1 MKKLLTYI
9 FAVLST
15 FTAFAAVDSVPADSV
30 KAYFRIGHR
39 QFDPAL
45 GNNRAVMAAFVDRV
59 REAVAVDDVDHIV
72 VRAYASPDGTN
83 AANERLARNRCDYIV
98 KYLVDH
104 AGINPDLI
112 QSIPD
117 GIAWDELRRMV
128 AGNPDVPAREQVLDI
143 LDNTPVWIFN
153 AKGRIID
160 GRKKQLMDLRG
171 GRPYNWMYA
180 NIFPELRNSVAVV
193 LYTKSA
199 AEEPAA
205 PSEPEDVP
213 ALSESSDSSAISE
226 PDNSYDSYNS
236 YETIETPETAEIQRF
251 ALKTNLLYDAALMP
265 NLELEWLINDNW
277 SVSLEGNVA
286 WWKFDYNKIYRLALV
301 SPEVRYHINPR
312 ARWRGMYVGAFA
324 SGGLYQLEYR
334 HNGYRGEGAMA
345 GLSFGYMWPI
355 TKNLSFDAEIGAGYM
370 YTRYKEYESVHG
382 HKVYQLT
389 KSLNYF
395 GPLKLKF
402 SIAWRFDQTVKL
414 SKVNS
419 AL

>member
-9 FAVLST
+9 LAVLST
-15 FTAFAAVDSVPADSV
+15 FSALAAVDSAPVDSV
-30 KAYFRIGHR
+30 KIYFRIGHR

-45 GNNRAVMAAFVDRV
+45 GDNRAVMAAFVDRV
-59 REAVAVDDVDHIV
+59 REAVADDDVDHVV

-83 AANERLARNRCDYIV
+83 AANERLARNRCESIA

-112 QSIPD
+112 RSLPL
-117 GIAWDELRRMV
+117 GIAWNELRSMV
-128 AGNPDVPAREQVLDI
+128 ADNPDVPAREKVLDI
-143 LDNTPVWIFN
+143 LDNTPVWVFN
-153 AKGRIID
+153 SQGKIID

-171 GRPYNWMYA
+171 GRPYNWMYT
-180 NIFPELRNSVAVV
+180 NIFPALRNSVAVV
-193 LYTKSA
+193 LYTKSSA
-199 AEEPAA
+199 HEEPAA
-205 PSEPEDVP
+205 PSEPTESSEI
-213 ALSESSDSSAISE
+213 SESSAPSTA
-226 PDNSYDSYNS
+226 YDSNNSNDS
-236 YETIETPETAEIQRF
+236 YEPVEPIETAEIQRF

-277 SVSLEGNVA
+277 SVSLEADIA
-286 WWKFDYNKIYRLALV
+286 WWKFSQNKIYRLAMV

-312 ARWRGMYVGAFA
+312 ARWHGMYVGAFL
-324 SGGLYQLEYR
+324 GGGIYQLENGG
-334 HNGYRGEGAMA
+334 NGYRGEGGMA

-355 TKNLSFDAEIGAGYM
+355 TKNLSFDAELGAGYM
-370 YTRYKEYESVHG
+370 YTRYKEYEPVHG
-382 HKVYQLT
+382 HKVYLLT

>member
-1 MKKLLTYI
+1 MRRLYTYI
-9 FAVLST
+9 LAVLT
-15 FTAFAAVDSVPADSV
+15 TLAAFASTGGTPADSAKV
-30 KAYFRIGHR
+30 YFRIGHR
-39 QFDPAL
+39 QFDPSL
-45 GNNRAVMAAFVDRV
+45 GNNRATMESFVNHL
-59 REAVAVDDVDHIV
+59 REAADADDIERIAI
-72 VRAYASPDGTN
+72 RAYASPDGN
-83 AANERLARNRCDYIV
+83 DLANERLAENRCKTMVDYLTSHTGV
-98 KYLVDH
+98 
-104 AGINPDLI
+104 NPALI
-112 QSIPD
+112 EAMPK
-117 GIAWDELRRMV
+117 GVAWDELRRMV
-128 AGNPDVPAREQVLDI
+128 AENPNVPAREKILDI
-143 LDNTPVWIFN
+143 LDNTPVWVFDSHG
-153 AKGRIID
+153 KIID
-160 GRKKQLMDLRG
+160 GRKKQLMDLNG
-171 GRPYNWMYA
+171 GRPYNWMFA
-180 NIFPELRNSVAVV
+180 NLFPELRNGVAIL

-199 AEEPAA
+199 ATPE
-205 PSEPEDVP
+205 PSETPEVSESP
-213 ALSESSDSSAISE
+213 EPSESSELSES
-226 PDNSYDSYNS
+226 NSIYDSYNS
-236 YETIETPETAEIQRF
+236 DDNIETPETAEIQRF

-312 ARWRGMYVGAFA
+312 ARWHGMYVGAFA